1 MTVKLKP
8 RSRTAARTDSRNTL
22 WCMASRWRAAD
33 FVRHPQRSERLQRR
47 SGKGITDIREG
58 TENRATHQSLLK
70 HCSLGTTFGIVS
82 RKSMLEPEV
91 GKKHYSVETH
101 SKIQVTE
108 RTDGKESGVL
118 TSRKERQAMS
128 SSINTGKGQ
137 RYCMMVTTAYAKMW
151 KGLIERLL
159 AFVLPESL
167 QPIPKSH
174 HGPQGPRYMYPYPVL
189 GAFCFLH
196 RCRLDS
202 WLHIANSDSDSFT
215 AGTPAMC
222 GHAQGENCMNKTAT
236 LCEFVKNMLLSGSVA
251 WSLSARKIFLTCL
264 QHKINTFVNDH
275 ATVSLKWLLDQ
286 VIKRGLDV
294 GHLLRVKHKA
304 TGAIQT
310 KEVQSASKEES
321 LQLPKNACEGRS
333 QGGAVCNQEMTED
346 SRGES
351 LMHLM
356 RGAPGSIEVCATT
369 CASPRRLVLYSHFLA
384 HARTLPISTTPNNT
398 KGAPPPLSGLH
409 RQRQEHPHV
418 EAECIRAA
426 ALRKAGI
433 EPHNTIDRYPQ
444 PVKHPA
450 RIVAGKWPPRR
461 SSGVASS
468 RASSIDCISVYPLA
482 LEGIDLF
489 DHPLA
494 RRIAVGHVAACV
506 YVLYLKGMAPIDT
519 PDVFP
524 LKLTGMCE
532 VEDVLPEPQLSIL
545 SV

>member
-1 MTVKLKP
+1 
-8 RSRTAARTDSRNTL
+8 
-22 WCMASRWRAAD
+22 
-33 FVRHPQRSERLQRR
+33 
-47 SGKGITDIREG
+47 
-58 TENRATHQSLLK
+58 
-70 HCSLGTTFGIVS
+70 
-82 RKSMLEPEV
+82 
-91 GKKHYSVETH
+91 
-101 SKIQVTE
+101 
-108 RTDGKESGVL
+108 
-118 TSRKERQAMS
+118 
-128 SSINTGKGQ
+128 
-137 RYCMMVTTAYAKMW
+137 
-151 KGLIERLL
+151 
-159 AFVLPESL
+159 
-167 QPIPKSH
+167 
-174 HGPQGPRYMYPYPVL
+174 MYPYPVL

-196 RCRLDS
+196 RYRLDS

-222 GHAQGENCMNKTAT
+222 GHAQGENCMNKLIGEIHSTTQLFNGLNECSENQSTDELIQSHQALLIHLDIEPSEHVSVIIPLSMLFLGKFTTQLSLFHKTEVFQLPNEVKSRIRRRNFVYFTKPRFFDCPTKRNHGTAT

-294 GHLLRVKHKA
+294 GHLRVKHKA

-310 KEVQSASKEES
+310 KEVQSASKETGES
-321 LQLPKNACEGRS
+321 TTPQKC
-333 QGGAVCNQEMTED
+333 T

-356 RGAPGSIEVCATT
+356 RGAPGSTEVCATT